1 LTQATGT
8 IEERLSSVLR
18 EVARRGSAPPDL
30 NLKQLGRYF
39 EVFRTNVR
47 ALLNY
52 KPQRYPGRITLL
64 RASELITDIDLVKD
78 WRDLAADGV
87 EIHVVPGDHYTML
100 REPAVQVMAE
110 WLKVCIE
117 LSSSEVETYSLHD

>member
-1 LTQATGT
+1 M
-8 IEERLSSVLR
+8 
-18 EVARRGSAPPDL
+18 
-30 NLKQLGRYF
+30 
-39 EVFRTNVR
+39 
-47 ALLNY
+47 
-52 KPQRYPGRITLL
+52 